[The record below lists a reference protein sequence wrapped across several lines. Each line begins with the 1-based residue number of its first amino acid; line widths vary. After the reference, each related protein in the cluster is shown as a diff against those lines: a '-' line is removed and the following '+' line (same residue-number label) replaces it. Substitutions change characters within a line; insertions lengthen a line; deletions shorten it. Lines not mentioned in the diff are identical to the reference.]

1 MIYTVFSSWLTAKHP
16 NSRAPYFES
25 CEELRA
31 NGVEMDGHY
40 MIAGTETYCKD
51 TWSKQIKRI
60 GCHGVQLNKILKEV
74 IVNLIFGHSQMAI
87 VEEDLPE
94 SMMFVLMYPRQLVQR
109 KKSMRSAL

>member
-51 TWSKQIKRI
+51 TWSK
-60 GCHGVQLNKILKEV
+60 
-74 IVNLIFGHSQMAI
+74 
-87 VEEDLPE
+87 
-94 SMMFVLMYPRQLVQR
+94 
-109 KKSMRSAL
+109 